1 MKEIIAI
8 IRRHKIGETKSALAG
23 LGYSSMTILS
33 VDGRGKQKGIG
44 GMACELDPVL
54 LDVKGKPEEKTPQ
67 VTLSF
72 IPKRMITMIVED
84 KCALRVVQAIISVNQ
99 TGHVGD
105 GKIFVCPIEETVRI
119 RTDERGD
126 QALL

>member
-1 MKEIIAI
+1 MKEVIAI
-8 IRRHKIGETKSALAG
+8 IRRHKLEETKSALTG
-23 LGYSSMTILS
+23 LGYSAMTMLS

-44 GMACELDPVL
+44 GLACELDPKL
-54 LDVKGKPEEKTPQ
+54 FELEEKQPHHAP
-67 VTLSF
+67 LSF
-72 IPKRMITMIVED
+72 IPKRMLSLVVED

-99 TGHVGD
+99 SGHIGD
-105 GKIFVCPIEETVRI
+105 GKIFVCPIDETIRI

>member
-8 IRRHKIGETKSALAG
+8 IRRHKLEETKSALLG
-23 LGYSSMTILS
+23 QGYSAMTMVS

-44 GMACELDPVL
+44 GIACELDPAL
-54 LDVKGKPEEKTPQ
+54 FDLEDQSMLNAT
-67 VTLSF
+67 TLNF
-72 IPKRMITMIVED
+72 IPKRLISLTVEE
-84 KCALRVVQAIISVNQ
+84 KCVEKVVQTIIKVNQ
-99 TGHVGD
+99 SGYIGD
-105 GKIFVCPIEETVRI
+105 GKIFVCPVEEVVRI